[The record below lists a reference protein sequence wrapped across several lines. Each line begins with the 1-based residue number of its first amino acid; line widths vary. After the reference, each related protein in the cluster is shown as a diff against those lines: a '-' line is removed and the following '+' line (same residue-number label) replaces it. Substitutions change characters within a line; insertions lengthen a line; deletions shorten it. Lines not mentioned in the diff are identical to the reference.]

1 MTPTITRGRVV
12 LSTGFSGLLTD
23 RGITVDE
30 LSDQAG
36 IPVEELN
43 RFASGHAAGIRFDS
57 LLTISDVLGCD
68 IDELLPLATKPGDSP
83 QVKPQRTV
91 TRPPA
96 HWRFALGGSA
106 VSLFVVWVL
115 TAIISAVNPVDFLV
129 YRYGSAGALAGNDIY
144 NGNLAGPM
152 MPAEGLPFTYTPFA
166 ALTLLPTNVFAP
178 ITAFVVWS
186 LLTMALLAWVIWRCT
201 PPGPSRVRHAL
212 IAFALSGFSIVVAS
226 HIIFGQINI
235 LLMTLCLADIARSPH
250 SRLGRLIPPG
260 VLVGVAA
267 AIKLTPALFIV
278 YFAVTR
284 QWRRTWWSIAAA
296 GTCTLAAA
304 TIYPAAS
311 RTFFAETVWHLSDK
325 VDLGGLFATSGN
337 NSIQGAL
344 AYFNV
349 HPLLAALL
357 ALGAGALG
365 ILAAHATYT
374 RGHALDAAVIVGI
387 TACLVSPVSWLH
399 HWVYLVPALVIL
411 SVNRSRSS
419 RRFVCVASLVILAT
433 GPTVGDVLLGTGL
446 AWVWPFAIILRES
459 LLLIGIMAAV
469 LLWRRAT
476 GAPYSGVSMIDR
488 S

>member
-1 MTPTITRGRVV
+1 MTATMTRGSVV
-12 LSTGFSGLLTD
+12 LSADFSHLLTD

-30 LSDQAG
+30 LSRQAG
-36 IPVEELN
+36 IPVEELS
-43 RFASGHAAGIRFDS
+43 RFASGHATGIRFDS

-68 IDELLPLATKPGDSP
+68 VDDLLPLAARPGGSVS
-83 QVKPQRTV
+83 VKPERLT

-96 HWRFALGGSA
+96 HWRFALGGSV
-106 VSLFVVWVL
+106 VSLVVVWVL

-129 YRYGSAGALAGNDIY
+129 YRYGSAAALAGNNIY
-144 NGNLAGPM
+144 KANLAGPM

-178 ITAFVVWS
+178 ITAYVVWS

-201 PPGPSRVRHAL
+201 PPGPSRVHHAL
-212 IAFALSGFSIVVAS
+212 IALTLSGFSIVIAS
-226 HIIFGQINI
+226 HIIFGQINV
-235 LLMTLCLADIARSPH
+235 LLMTLCLADIVRSPH
-250 SRLGRLIPPG
+250 SRLSRFIPPG
-260 VLVGVAA
+260 ALVGVAA

-278 YFAVTR
+278 YFAGTR
-284 QWRRTWWSIAAA
+284 QWRRMWWSITAAA
-296 GTCTLAAA
+296 TCTLAAA

-311 RTFFAETVWHLSDK
+311 RTFFTETVWHLSDK

-349 HPLLAALL
+349 HPLLAGLL
-357 ALGAGALG
+357 ALAAGALG

-374 RGHALDAAVIVGI
+374 RGHALDAAVIVGV

-399 HWVYLVPALVIL
+399 HWVYLVPALIL
-411 SVNRSRSS
+411 LSANRSRSS

-433 GPTVGDVLLGTGL
+433 GPTLGDVLLGTNL
-446 AWVWPFAIILRES
+446 AWVWPVAIILRES
-459 LLLIGIMAAV
+459 LLLIGITAAV
-469 LLWRRAT
+469 LIWRTAIA
-476 GAPYSGVSMIDR
+476 APSLSVSTIDR